1 MEAKVHLHPRIHP
14 PVPVTVENVVISGKA
29 PTTTEDAIE
38 LSRGALNLESD
49 AIVIV
54 TAREEEM
61 TVSIKL

>member
-54 TAREEEM
+54 TAREKEII
-61 TVSIKL
+61 VSIKL